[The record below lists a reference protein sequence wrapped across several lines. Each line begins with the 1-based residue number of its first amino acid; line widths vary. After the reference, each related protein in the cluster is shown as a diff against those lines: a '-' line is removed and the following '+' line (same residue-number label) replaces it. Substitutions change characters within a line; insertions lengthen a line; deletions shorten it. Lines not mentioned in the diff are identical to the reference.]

1 MTMNAPPRDAE
12 LRGVYLFAGL
22 DDAQLARV
30 RQGMRQAH
38 LNAGERLFDHGQRA
52 EHFFLVYSGKIKLF
66 RLSVDGNEKVIEI
79 VQPGAT
85 FAEAV
90 MFMEGRSYPV
100 SAEALEASVVL
111 SFDNK
116 TFLQL
121 LRESTETCFLL
132 MADMSMRLHQRLNEI
147 DALTLKN
154 ASVRLISYILQLV
167 PREAE
172 KSTAVELPAP
182 KNVLASRLSIQPET
196 FSRILHNLT
205 QDNLIRVDGKTIHI
219 DDLEKLRH
227 YGG

>member
-1 MTMNAPPRDAE
+1 MIMNTPPGDAE

-22 DDAQLARV
+22 DDTQLARV
-30 RQGMRQAH
+30 RQGMRQLH

-52 EHFFLVYSGKIKLF
+52 EHFFLVCSGKIKLF

-100 SAEALEASVVL
+100 SAEAIEPSVAL

-121 LRESTETCFLL
+121 LRESTETCFRL
-132 MADMSMRLHQRLNEI
+132 MADVSMRLHQRLSEI

-167 PREAE
+167 PNDAGKSAE
-172 KSTAVELPAP
+172 VQLSAP
-182 KNVLASRLSIQPET
+182 KNILASRLSIQPET
-196 FSRILHNLT
+196 FSRILHNLS
-205 QDNLIRVDGKTIHI
+205 QDKLISVDGKTIHI
-219 DDLEKLRH
+219 HDLEKLRR